1 MNRRSNKI
9 LKDLILG
16 IHADVSG
23 LEEKYNIQERTIR
36 ADIKELNKDLE
47 AYELPVIASDLDGKL
62 WIDIDTKVDIRAYEK
77 FISEYDF
84 YTYYLSKGT
93 FHDSCNDT
101 SECQRIC
108 DGGPAER
115 KDRRQP
121 QYPASRSSGIE
132 KMV

>member
-62 WIDIDTKVDIRAYEK
+62 WMTQIKKWISGPMRNLYRSTT
-77 FISEYDF
+77 FI
-84 YTYYLSKGT
+84 LIT
-93 FHDSCNDT
+93 FQKRNVPPFL
-101 SECQRIC
+101 Q
-108 DGGPAER
+108 
-115 KDRRQP
+115 
-121 QYPASRSSGIE
+121 
-132 KMV
+132 

>member
-23 LEEKYNIQERTIR
+23 LEEKYHIQERTIR

-62 WIDIDTKVDIRAYEK
+62 WIDTDKKVDIRA
-77 FISEYDF
+77 
-84 YTYYLSKGT
+84 
-93 FHDSCNDT
+93 
-101 SECQRIC
+101 RIW
-108 DGGPAER
+108 
-115 KDRRQP
+115 QP
-121 QYPASRSSGIE
+121 TATQ
-132 KMV
+132 